1 MIGQHRAILQHKTRV
16 PDGEGGFIVDWADL
30 KLVWLTVKPISSSE
44 MIKYQKLTDEISHI
58 VKMRY
63 DPTIKSTYR
72 IKFNNRILEIKGK
85 PLNVGELNRELELTC
100 LETFNLQA

>member
-16 PDGEGGFIVDWADL
+16 SDGEGGFIVDWVDL
-30 KLVWLTVKPISSSE
+30 KTVWLTVKPIKSSE

-63 DPTIKSTYR
+63 DPTIVSTQR
-72 IKFNNRILEIKGK
+72 FKFNSRVLEIKGR
-85 PLNVGELNRELELTC
+85 PLNVDELNKELELTC
-100 LETFNLQA
+100 LETFNL